1 MCISQKVRKRK
12 WVINMYTI
20 LVEDTNEL
28 TTSIR
33 ERIMC
38 KSKLVDQLHFLAN
51 PVYKDIDMSEFTVMM
66 EYTLPVSKT
75 YRTEYLVRSE
85 ELYKGKLEY
94 KLPFDT
100 ALTSEPGNIEVQL
113 TFVDVTMNETGETL
127 QYVRHTTPTTITIT
141 PISAWSDMIPD
152 SVLTPLDQRLLEVI
166 ALNKQLSDIVNTIDE
181 TKADNLKFKNNIL
194 QLLSHQKEIGDSVDL
209 TPIINPDPDDPTG
222 ESKQEIKIVEF

>member
-1 MCISQKVRKRK
+1 
-12 WVINMYTI
+12 MYTI

-28 TTSIR
+28 TTSIK

-51 PVYKDIDMSEFTVMM
+51 PTYKDIDMSDFTVLM

-75 YRTEYLVRSE
+75 YRTEYLVRSD
-85 ELYKGKLEY
+85 ELYKEKLEY

-113 TFVDVTMNETGETL
+113 TFSDVIMNEDGKPI

-152 SVLTPLDQRLLEVI
+152 SALTPLDQRLLEVI
-166 ALNKQLSDIVNTIDE
+166 ALNKQLSDIVSTIDD
-181 TKADNLKFKNNIL
+181 TKADDISYEDNTL
-194 QLLSHQKEIGDSVDL
+194 QLMSNGKKIGTSHVLDQQKEFEV
-209 TPIINPDPDDPTG
+209 
-222 ESKQEIKIVEF
+222 VEFGKDSANDSDEYTLVEF